1 VVIAPG
7 DSWKLSWRF
16 DAEPFRHGVATL
28 AVGSNTSTFPKS
40 VFTGLRLPAGSHAA
54 SIQVT
59 DAAVVASNIITVS
72 STFAPEASS
81 RVE

>member
-40 VFTGLRLPAGSHAA
+40 VFTGLGLAAGRHTAL
-54 SIQVT
+54 IHVT
-59 DAAVVASNIITVS
+59 DAAGVASNTITVS
-72 STFAPEASS
+72 STVAPGAS
-81 RVE
+81 RLE